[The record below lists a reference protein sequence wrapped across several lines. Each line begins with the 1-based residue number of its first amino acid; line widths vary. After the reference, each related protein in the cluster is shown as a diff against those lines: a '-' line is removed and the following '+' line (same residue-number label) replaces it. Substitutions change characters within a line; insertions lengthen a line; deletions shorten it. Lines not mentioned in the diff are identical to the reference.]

1 MVPSANPETTIRLLM
16 NIQTCAAVVSIL
28 LALGSSPASAQN
40 AITVYGGARAGGSGF
55 SNSTGGE
62 TSLDLEGG
70 GAGSISFDRAIDPN
84 RQVQIFLSRQSTEL
98 RGVAVS
104 GGGTD
109 VVPLDISYAH
119 LGGTVFFENPIG
131 QPGAY
136 VVGGIGVSYLSPG
149 LDGLSAEIRPSGNIG
164 IGYEQP
170 LGSAL
175 ALRFEVRGYA
185 TLVNSNSSFFCSGGC
200 TVNIKG
206 DVITQA
212 EVMLGLSVRF

>member
-1 MVPSANPETTIRLLM
+1 MHNLSVAFTF
-16 NIQTCAAVVSIL
+16 CAAL
-28 LALGSSPASAQN
+28 LVLCAAPASAQN
-40 AITVYGGARAGGSGF
+40 AITVYGGARAGGAGF
-55 SNSTGGE
+55 SNSAAGD

-98 RGVAVS
+98 RGVVVS
-104 GGGTD
+104 GGGTE

-119 LGGTVFFENPIG
+119 LGGTVFFENAIG

-136 VVGGIGVSYLSPG
+136 VVGGLGVSHLSPG
-149 LDGLSAEIRPSGNIG
+149 LDGLSAEIRPSMNIG